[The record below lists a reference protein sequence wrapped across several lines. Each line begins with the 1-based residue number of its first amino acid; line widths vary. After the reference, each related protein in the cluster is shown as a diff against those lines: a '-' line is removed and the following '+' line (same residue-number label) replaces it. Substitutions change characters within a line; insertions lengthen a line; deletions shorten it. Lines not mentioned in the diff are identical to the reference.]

1 MASTSKKKLPF
12 EKRARSVP
20 FKRPFIKA
28 AFLGALFYLL
38 LLAVLTSIGVY
49 FMHQSKFS
57 VMLLLGCF
65 GLTIFVWIIGLFKR
79 RSACCPSVKAPHF
92 STPERTF
99 MRRPRSSHSSTTGTP
114 TWCAPFSSSAYAACT
129 AEPPSIS

>member
-79 RSACCPSVKAPHF
+79 RSACCPLCK
-92 STPERTF
+92 
-99 MRRPRSSHSSTTGTP
+99 GTP
-114 TWCAPFSSSAYAACT
+114 FFNTGAHLHEKA
-129 AEPPSIS
+129 